1 MNTNISYKTYHTS
14 YRDFVL
20 QKIKEKGLQ
29 APIYASEISHAL
41 ATAYNLDGSKAK
53 AATAVAFKRIIE
65 SDVDNSL
72 RKYKKGVYYR
82 TENTP
87 FGEYGIDK
95 KELIQHRYIDGD
107 NGYETGYKT
116 LHRLGLTT
124 QMPNETEIATNKVK
138 EKRFDKELN
147 VVVRPPRTVISKE
160 NLLYLK
166 ILDVMI
172 LMDKAPIDAEDP
184 YEVIANYII
193 RNKLNFILLLGLASR
208 FYGQSVLK
216 EIGKTAEKMLPAT

>member
-1 MNTNISYKTYHTS
+1 
-14 YRDFVL
+14 
-20 QKIKEKGLQ
+20 
-29 APIYASEISHAL
+29 
-41 ATAYNLDGSKAK
+41 
-53 AATAVAFKRIIE
+53 
-65 SDVDNSL
+65 
-72 RKYKKGVYYR
+72 
-82 TENTP
+82 
-87 FGEYGIDK
+87 
-95 KELIQHRYIDGD
+95 
-107 NGYETGYKT
+107 
-116 LHRLGLTT
+116 
-124 QMPNETEIATNKVK
+124 MPNQTEIATNKVK